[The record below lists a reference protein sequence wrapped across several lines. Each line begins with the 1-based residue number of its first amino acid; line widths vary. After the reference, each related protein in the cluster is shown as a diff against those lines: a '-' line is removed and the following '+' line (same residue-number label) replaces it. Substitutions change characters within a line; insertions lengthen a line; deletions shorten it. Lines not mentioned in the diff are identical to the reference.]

1 MRALT
6 PGRRAILGALALS
19 ACGPTRLPPVNGQ
32 AKGRVVVFRGFVN
45 FFSTGMNILAA
56 QLRLAGWDASVHNHV
71 EWEEQARAAL
81 AAGPAL
87 ARPFAIIGHSLGA
100 DTALRMSGR
109 LGQQGLAADLLV
121 TFDPH
126 ILLDLPRGARRVVN
140 FYQGNESIDRV
151 LRPARDFDGTLE
163 QRRDDRNGHL
173 TIDKDTTL
181 HAEVLRMLDAIRAG
195 S

>member
-1 MRALT
+1 MGAMIR
-6 PGRRAILGALALS
+6 GRRAMVASLMLAG
-19 ACGPTRLPPVNGQ
+19 CGPTRLPPVNGQ

-71 EWEEQARAAL
+71 EWEAQAGAAL

-87 ARPFAIIGHSLGA
+87 ARPFAIVGHSLGA

-109 LGQQGLAADLLV
+109 LRQEGLATDLLV

-140 FYQGNESIDRV
+140 FYQGNETIDRV
-151 LRPARDFDGTLE
+151 LRPARDFDGALE
-163 QRRDDRNGHL
+163 QRRDDRHWHL
-173 TIDKDTTL
+173 SIDKDTAL
-181 HAEVLRMLDAIRAG
+181 HAEVLRMLEAIRAG